1 MISAHDVL
9 NARFM
14 PTKFREGYEMA
25 EVDQFLDQIAR
36 TLGRLEA
43 GYTSDA
49 DGGRLVAPDDVR
61 NKQFVATKFRGGYD
75 VDQVDDFLDKVQ
87 VTLTEYVAR
96 ATRGELTPRADEAVS
111 PQETPAQ
118 AAPSVAEPA
127 VETSAT
133 ETPSTPAP
141 HAPSPDAMRA
151 GDFLRE
157 IQYARATSFGAA
169 RESLTVHAPD
179 GSTFSVVGVEK
190 TESGLV
196 IRIG

>member
-36 TLGRLEA
+36 TLGRLES

-49 DGGRLVAPDDVR
+49 DGGRLIAPNDIL
-61 NKQFVATKFRGGYD
+61 NKRFVPTKFRGGYD
-75 VDQVDDFLDKVQ
+75 IDQVDDFLDKVQ
-87 VTLTEYVAR
+87 ATLTEYVAR
-96 ATRGELTPRADEAVS
+96 ATRGELTPGTDVAVA
-111 PQETPAQ
+111 PLTQATPDQPEPALPEP
-118 AAPSVAEPA
+118 AVAEPL
-127 VETSAT
+127 VPRE
-133 ETPSTPAP
+133 
-141 HAPSPDAMRA
+141 PSPDAMRA
-151 GDFLRE
+151 GDVLRE
-157 IQYARATSFGAA
+157 IQYARATSFGDA
-169 RESLTVHAPD
+169 RESLTVRTPD
-179 GSTFSVVGVEK
+179 GSAFSVVGVEK